1 MNSMRTYLGITII
14 LMLLCAGCAEPTAPS
29 PAATSAN
36 QNKANVK
43 PAVTNSLVDETITSG
58 QGAELPATSSNTTT
72 DVSQQQQPATEQVV
86 AGVGVGK
93 KGRALDQYQK
103 DSVQKIISTPALA
116 LFQTKERIVFEIQ
129 IPHALD
135 LYKAEHGEA
144 PRTHEAF
151 MRDIIEFNDI
161 KLPELPAGQRYVY
174 DPERGE
180 LMVERPV
187 AQ

>member
-1 MNSMRTYLGITII
+1 MNGMRLYLSVAVV
-14 LMLLCAGCAEPTAPS
+14 LMLLCAGCAEPKAPA
-29 PAATSAN
+29 PAAN
-36 QNKANVK
+36 QDNAKLK
-43 PAVTNSLVDETITSG
+43 PATNSLVDETITAG

-72 DVSQQQQPATEQVV
+72 DASQQQQPATEQVV

-144 PRTHEAF
+144 PRSHEAF

-161 KLPELPAGQRYVY
+161 KLPELPAGQRYIY
-174 DPERGE
+174 DPQREE

-187 AQ
+187 TQ